1 MTDEQ
6 IKQQIAQSEQ
16 DAITLD
22 YTKWS
27 AQRIQAKLPND
38 HSLWQFERDRTLAR
52 QKWDNAAA
60 RRKHLEG
67 LEIARNAK
75 QAEADAQIELELQP
89 EKRRLQNEWLA
100 NNPTQTAADFE
111 KKAWIHLR
119 QNLIEQRTKEAFEAE
134 LQAQRASG
142 RYSL

>member
-6 IKQQIAQSEQ
+6 IKQQIAQAEQ

-38 HSLWQFERDRTLAR
+38 HNLWQFERDRTLAR

-67 LEIARNAK
+67 LETARNAK
-75 QAEADAQIELELQP
+75 KAEADAQTELELQP
-89 EKRRLQNEWLA
+89 EKGGCKMNGWQTIRRRQP
-100 NNPTQTAADFE
+100 PTL
-111 KKAWIHLR
+111 KKKRGIFSKR
-119 QNLIEQRTKEAFEAE
+119 I
-134 LQAQRASG
+134 
-142 RYSL
+142 